1 MRSAS
6 MISETIQSIEERI
19 KNTDSIKYK
28 EKQELLNLLSTLE
41 AEVTALAKTHPEQAQ
56 SITGFTQLSTHEAT
70 RTHKDQQLI
79 DVSLKGLTSSIE
91 GFENSH
97 ENLVKIVN
105 SIALMLSNVG
115 I

>member
-1 MRSAS
+1 
-6 MISETIQSIEERI
+6 MITETIQSIEKRI
-19 KNTDSIKYK
+19 KDTDSIKFK
-28 EKQELLNLLSTLE
+28 DKQELLDLLSTLE
-41 AEVTALAKTHPEQAQ
+41 TEVVSLSKTHPEQAE
-56 SITGFTQLSTHEAT
+56 SITGFTQVSAHEAT
-70 RTHKDQQLI
+70 RTHKDAQLVDLSI
-79 DVSLKGLTSSIE
+79 KGLTSSIE

>member
-1 MRSAS
+1 MT
-6 MISETIQSIEERI
+6 MITETIHHIEQRV
-19 KNTDSIKYK
+19 KNADSIKYK
-28 EKQELLNLLSTLE
+28 DKEELLDLLSTLE
-41 AEVTALAKTHPEQAQ
+41 TEVISLSKTNPEQAE
-56 SITGFTQLSTHEAT
+56 SITGFTQVSAHEAT
-70 RTHKDQQLI
+70 RETRNPQLVNLSI
-79 DVSLKGLTSSIE
+79 KGLTSSIE